1 MGTSKSCGVRVVKEK
16 ETFIGHCSKFISGQ
30 GWTVEIPKIDIEEKG
45 YLKLK
50 DGFVV
55 TQIEE
60 IYFNN
65 IKYTPQTVNMS
76 RNTFDVVLE
85 RKEKLTAKEIAT
97 KIKAK
102 VDEISSC
109 GLVEEYVTVFN
120 KHINDIVEALDDK
133 TEIEAVI

>member
-50 DGFVV
+50 DGFIV

-60 IYFNN
+60 IDFNN

-76 RNTFDVVLE
+76 RNTFDVILE
-85 RKEKLTAKEIAT
+85 RKEKLTAKYIAEQGQMFFDSYED
-97 KIKAK
+97 KNKAWEDFLKSIKSHY
-102 VDEISSC
+102 D
-109 GLVEEYVTVFN
+109 L
-120 KHINDIVEALDDK
+120 
-133 TEIEAVI
+133 